1 MLNGPYAW
9 LPGKMPPYTW
19 AYQGN
24 AGTDPTW
31 LQLDIGSIQD
41 VAGIVTQGYA
51 GYNWFTRTLSVAVSI
66 DQKAWTDVACGL
78 NFKANVDG
86 SSKVNILFPNVIQA
100 RYIRI
105 LPQL

>member
-9 LPGKMPPYTW
+9 IPSKMPPYTW

-24 AGTDPTW
+24 GGTDSTW

-51 GYNWFTRTLSVAVSI
+51 GNNWFARTVSVMVSI
-66 DQKAWTDVACGL
+66 DQKAWTDVACGM

-86 SSKVNILFPNVIQA
+86 SSKVNIMFPEIVQA
-100 RYIRI
+100 RYVRS
-105 LPQL
+105 LPQT